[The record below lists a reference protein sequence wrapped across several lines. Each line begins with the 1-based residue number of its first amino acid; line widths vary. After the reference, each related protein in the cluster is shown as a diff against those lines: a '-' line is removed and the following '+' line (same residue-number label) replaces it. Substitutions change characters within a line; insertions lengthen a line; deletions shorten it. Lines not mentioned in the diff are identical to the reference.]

1 MPVRKHL
8 SIFWQAWKE
17 TFSDFFD
24 YKLLRMSAALAY
36 YTVFAIVPMLIIV
49 ISISS
54 VFASDQPIGTI
65 YEQLRG
71 YIGNDAAKLI
81 ENMINSA
88 KISNSKGIAQVV
100 SGIALM
106 VSATGVF
113 TEIQDSINTIW
124 RLRAKPKRGWLKLL
138 INRLLSFSIIVSLGF
153 ILLVSLILNTL
164 LDGLSQRL
172 YELMPEIK
180 VYNAY
185 LINLLLT
192 FFTTTLLFGIIFKV
206 LPDAKI
212 KWRDVMNG
220 ALITSVLFMLGKV
233 GISYYIQNN
242 SVISTYGA
250 AGSIIVILLWVY
262 YSAAILY
269 IGAAFTRANA
279 KLKGREIYP
288 NQYAVWVE
296 RVEKTHIVQ
305 GNVPLNETNT

>member
-1 MPVRKHL
+1 MTIKKKI
-8 SIFWQAWKE
+8 SIFGQAWKE
-17 TFSDFFD
+17 TFTDFFD

-36 YTVFAIVPMLIIV
+36 YTVFAIVPMLIII

-54 VFASDQPIGTI
+54 VFASDQPVGTI
-65 YEQLRG
+65 YEQLRDYVG
-71 YIGNDAAKLI
+71 SDAAKMI

-88 KISNSKGIAQVV
+88 KISNSKGLAQIV
-100 SGIALM
+100 SIIALL
-106 VSATGVF
+106 VSSTGVF

-124 RLRAKPKRGWLKLL
+124 RLKAKPKRGWLKLL
-138 INRLLSFSIIVSLGF
+138 INRLLSFSIVVSLGF
-153 ILLVSLILNTL
+153 ILLASLILNTI
-164 LDGLSQRL
+164 LDGISQRL
-172 YELMPEIK
+172 YELLPELQ

-185 LINLLLT
+185 FMNLLLT
-192 FFTTTLLFGIIFKV
+192 FITTTLLFGIIFKV
-206 LPDAKI
+206 LPDARI
-212 KWRDVMNG
+212 KWKDVLTG
-220 ALITSVLFMLGKV
+220 ALITSILFMLGKF

-288 NQYAVWVE
+288 DQYAVWIE
-296 RVEKTHIVQ
+296 RVEKTHVIQ
-305 GNVPLNETNT
+305 GNVPLNETNA

>member
-1 MPVRKHL
+1 
-8 SIFWQAWKE
+8 
-17 TFSDFFD
+17 
-24 YKLLRMSAALAY
+24 MSAALAY

-172 YELMPEIK
+172 YELMPEII